1 MPPEIALL
9 ESRAL
14 RDSVIERTDVLDK
27 VKVLIMLPDGLH
39 ITTRMV
45 AEYFEV
51 GEEAVKSLAKRHR
64 EEFQSNGMHI
74 LRGSELQVFE
84 RSNLDLS
91 NSSYPQGRAHL
102 TLYPRRAVLNVAM
115 LLRDSDIAR
124 RVRTYLLDIEES
136 ARSGPEARAEAGAER
151 LPLEQILTERMLAG
165 PIGTR
170 LEAVEAC
177 LADVGST
184 LRELAPWMARV
195 SARLDGM
202 DRRLD
207 AHGRVI
213 CAMSER
219 LCDLGEDMTEVRRD
233 VATLKAEAAQRRA
246 RRAKRRRG

>member
-27 VKVLIMLPDGLH
+27 VKILTMLPDGLH

-64 EEFQSNGMHI
+64 EEFHSNGMFI
-74 LRGSELQVFE
+74 LRGSDLQVFE

-91 NSSYPQGRAHL
+91 DSSYPQGRAHL

-124 RVRTYLLDIEES
+124 RVRNYLLDVEES
-136 ARSGPEARAEAGAER
+136 ARSGPEVGTDQ
-151 LPLEQILTERMLAG
+151 LPLERILTERMLAG
-165 PIGTR
+165 PIGSR
-170 LEAVEAC
+170 LDAVEAC

-195 SARLDGM
+195 SDRLDGM

-233 VATLKAEAAQRRA
+233 VATLKAESVQRRA

>member
-27 VKVLIMLPDGLH
+27 VKILTMLPDGLH

-64 EEFQSNGMHI
+64 EEFHSNGMHT
-74 LRGSELQVFE
+74 LRGADLQGFH
-84 RSNLDLS
+84 RSTMDLWDR
-91 NSSYPQGRAHL
+91 SYPQACTQL

-115 LLRDSDIAR
+115 LLRDSDTAK
-124 RVRTYLLDIEES
+124 RVRTYLLDVEES
-136 ARSGPEARAEAGAER
+136 TRSGPETGTDQ
-151 LPLEQILTERMLAG
+151 LPLERILSERMLAG
-165 PIGTR
+165 PIGGR
-170 LEAVEAC
+170 LDAVETC

-233 VATLKAEAAQRRA
+233 VATLKAESVQRRA
-246 RRAKRRRG
+246 RRAKRLRG

>member
-64 EEFQSNGMHI
+64 EEFQSNGMHT
-74 LRGSELQVFE
+74 LRGPDLQSFH
-84 RSNLDLS
+84 RSKMNLWDQ
-91 NSSYPQGRAHL
+91 SYPQACTQL
-102 TLYPRRAVLNVAM
+102 TLYPRRTVLNVAM

-124 RVRTYLLDIEES
+124 RVRTYLLDLEES
-136 ARSGPEARAEAGAER
+136 TRRGSEAGTER
-151 LPLEQILTERMLAG
+151 LPLEQILTERTLAG

>member
-1 MPPEIALL
+1 MPPETALL
-9 ESRAL
+9 ESRTL

-27 VKVLIMLPDGLH
+27 VKILTMLPDGLH

-64 EEFQSNGMHI
+64 EEFHSNGMHI
-74 LRGSELQVFE
+74 LRGADLHAFHRSTMDLWE
-84 RSNLDLS
+84 R
-91 NSSYPQGRAHL
+91 SYPQAITQL

-115 LLRDSDIAR
+115 LLRDSDIAK
-124 RVRTYLLDIEES
+124 RVRTYLLDVEES
-136 ARSGPEARAEAGAER
+136 ARSGSEAGTEQ

-165 PIGTR
+165 PIGSR
-170 LEAVEAC
+170 LDAVEAC

-246 RRAKRRRG
+246 RRTKRRRG

>member
-27 VKVLIMLPDGLH
+27 VKILTMLPDGLH

-45 AEYFEV
+45 AEYLEV

-64 EEFQSNGMHI
+64 EEFHSNGMHT
-74 LRGSELQVFE
+74 LRGADLQGFH
-84 RSNLDLS
+84 RSTMDLWDR
-91 NSSYPQGRAHL
+91 SYPQACTQL

-115 LLRDSDIAR
+115 LLRDSDTAK
-124 RVRTYLLDIEES
+124 RVRTYLLDVEES
-136 ARSGPEARAEAGAER
+136 TRSGPEAGTDQ
-151 LPLEQILTERMLAG
+151 LPLERILTERMLAG
-165 PIGTR
+165 PIGGR
-170 LEAVEAC
+170 LDAVEAC

-233 VATLKAEAAQRRA
+233 VATLKAESVQRRA
-246 RRAKRRRG
+246 RRAKRLRG

>member
-27 VKVLIMLPDGLH
+27 VKILTMLPDGLH

-64 EEFQSNGMHI
+64 EEFQSNGMRV
-74 LRGSELQVFE
+74 LRGSELQVFH
-84 RSNLDLS
+84 RSKMNLWDQ
-91 NSSYPQGRAHL
+91 SYPQAVTQL
-102 TLYPRRAVLNVAM
+102 TLYPPRTVLNVAM

-136 ARSGPEARAEAGAER
+136 ARSGPETGAEQ
-151 LPLEQILTERMLAG
+151 LPLEQVLTERTLAG
-165 PIGTR
+165 PIGGR
-170 LEAVEAC
+170 LDAVEAC

>member
-1 MPPEIALL
+1 MPPETALL

-27 VKVLIMLPDGLH
+27 VKILAMLPDGVH
-39 ITTRMV
+39 VTTRIV
-45 AEYFEV
+45 AAYFEV
-51 GEEAVKSLAKRHR
+51 GEEAIKSLAKRHR
-64 EEFQSNGMHI
+64 EEFHSNGMHT
-74 LRGSELQVFE
+74 LRGADLQAFH
-84 RSNLDLS
+84 RSNLDLWEP
-91 NSSYPQGRAHL
+91 SYPQACTQL

-124 RVRTYLLDIEES
+124 RVRTYLLDVEEHTR
-136 ARSGPEARAEAGAER
+136 AGQESGAGR
-151 LPLEQILTERMLAG
+151 LPLEQILTERLLDG

-170 LEAVEAC
+170 LDAVESR
-177 LADVGST
+177 LADAGSA
-184 LRELAPWMARV
+184 LRELAPWMARM

-219 LCDLGEDMTEVRRD
+219 LCDLGEDMKEVRRD
-233 VATLKAEAAQRRA
+233 VARLKTAAEPVRTA
-246 RRAKRRRG
+246 RGKGRRRR